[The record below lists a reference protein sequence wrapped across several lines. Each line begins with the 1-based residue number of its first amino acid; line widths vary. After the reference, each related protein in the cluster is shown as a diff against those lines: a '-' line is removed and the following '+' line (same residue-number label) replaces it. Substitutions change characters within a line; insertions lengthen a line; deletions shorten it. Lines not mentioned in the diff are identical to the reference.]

1 MFFLLQFYIII
12 VKRSQFRKKIQK
24 FYLLSRSKM
33 GNQGLLLNVE
43 SLTER
48 NVSWDMVK
56 ANFVEMGNNQYQ
68 VFLEVSTNKFL
79 LNVSKDDYGME
90 SFEVVAIKWFVELTT
105 RVLAL
110 LKKLVNHLWNMID

>member
-1 MFFLLQFYIII
+1 
-12 VKRSQFRKKIQK
+12 
-24 FYLLSRSKM
+24 M

>member
-1 MFFLLQFYIII
+1 
-12 VKRSQFRKKIQK
+12 
-24 FYLLSRSKM
+24 M

-56 ANFVEMGNNQYQ
+56 ANFVEMGDNQYQ

-90 SFEVVAIKWFVELTT
+90 SFEVVAIK
-105 RVLAL
+105 
-110 LKKLVNHLWNMID
+110 

>member
-33 GNQGLLLNVE
+33 ANQGLLLNVE